1 MSARPAGPWFFKG
14 HGLGNDYLVLRA
26 GSLGFRLTPRAIR
39 LLCDRHR
46 GIGGDGILLHERSR
60 VADARM
66 RIFNPDGSE
75 AQKSGNGARIF
86 ARYLHRWGLP
96 GRRAYAIETAGGRIR
111 ARVLGRGT
119 RFTVDMGTATFD
131 SRALPMRGPRRE
143 AVREHMSVGGR
154 TLTFT
159 GVSVGNPHAV
169 FYFPRLDLA
178 LLRRLGPLIERH
190 RLFPERTNV
199 QFANAV
205 SRRRVEAIIWERGAG
220 ETQASGSSA
229 CAVAAAGR
237 RLGLL
242 GDAVTVA
249 MPGGS
254 LAIGLDDAWRLTM
267 TGPAVEVATGVLGG
281 DLVAALRRDSAA
293 SGRSLAAL
301 RGR

>member
-1 MSARPAGPWFFKG
+1 VTPRLPRNWYFKG

-26 GSLGFRLTPRAIR
+26 GNIGFRLTPRAIR
-39 LLCDRHR
+39 LLCDRHW
-46 GIGGDGILLHERSR
+46 GIGSDGILLHERSR

-86 ARYLHRWGLP
+86 ARYLLRYGLP
-96 GRRAYAIETAGGRIR
+96 GRRTWSIETAGGRIR
-111 ARVLGRGT
+111 ARALGGRP

-131 SRALPMRGPRRE
+131 SAALPMRGPRRE
-143 AVREHMSVGGR
+143 AVREKLTVGGR
-154 TLTFT
+154 SLVFT

-169 FYFPRLDLA
+169 FYVRRLDLG

-190 RLFPERTNV
+190 PVFPERTNV
-199 QFANAV
+199 QFARAV
-205 SRRRVEAIIWERGAG
+205 SRRRVEAVIWERGAG

-229 CAVAAAGR
+229 CAVASAGR

-242 GDAVTVA
+242 GDTVTVA
-249 MPGGS
+249 MPGGT

-281 DLVAALRRDSAA
+281 DLVTALRR
-293 SGRSLAAL
+293 R
-301 RGR
+301 